1 MLPQGQGQGQ
11 GQGQIR
17 FMTPHSPSGGK
28 ISETFNLEESRNFT
42 SIMLRNFFLPTTW
55 GSY

>member
-11 GQGQIR
+11 GQGQ
-17 FMTPHSPSGGK
+17 PHSPSGGK

-42 SIMLRNFFLPTTW
+42 TKLC
-55 GSY
+55 

>member
-1 MLPQGQGQGQ
+1 MLPQGQGQDQ
-11 GQGQIR
+11 AQGQIR

-42 SIMLRNFFLPTTW
+42 TINVKKFLPPDNMR
-55 GSY
+55 

>member
-28 ISETFNLEESRNFT
+28 NFGTF
-42 SIMLRNFFLPTTW
+42 
-55 GSY
+55 

>member
-42 SIMLRNFFLPTTW
+42 TIMLRNFFLPTTR